1 MKQLSTGTGLA
12 ILGVCAIAGMYLNRT
27 PTAASA
33 AASAS
38 AGPVA
43 QIASAALAQSGPTIV
58 WYGAV
63 HNNRFAYTSN
73 GCNNGTCDR
82 SWEYSVLL
90 RAWSDGTVEAKKI
103 CTGDSCGAGF
113 SAGGW
118 VRVASTTEGTSA
130 FADLDLNSQVDFG
143 DLAMMLMNF
152 GPAPR
157 DPVPPSNCPLDLINP

>member
-12 ILGVCAIAGMYLNRT
+12 MLGGFLVVAMVANR
-27 PTAASA
+27 ALDSASA
-33 AASAS
+33 ARAGGSATGVS
-38 AGPVA
+38 LVT
-43 QIASAALAQSGPTIV
+43 AALAQSGPTIV

-82 SWEYSVLL
+82 SWEYTVLL

-118 VRVASTTEGTSA
+118 TRVASTTEGTSA
-130 FADLDLNSQVDFG
+130 FADLDLNSNVDFG
-143 DLAMMLMNF
+143 DLALLLTNF

-157 DPVPPSNCPLDLINP
+157 DPVPPSPCPLDLINP